1 MNYSDQFEHVRE
13 NIRKAKENSPYQQE
27 VKLVCV
33 TKNHAPSIVQSVLD
47 NGEHCIGENRVQ
59 EFLTKYNAYKDHPDK
74 LEYHLIGSLQS
85 NKVKYI
91 IDKVDLIH
99 SLDRLSLAKEINKR
113 AKAIDRKMSCLIQ
126 VNVSKEDTKSGLYVD
141 EVEAFVE
148 KCLEYPNISIQGLMT
163 MAPHTDD
170 TDYIRKIFREL
181 SKLREKISKKGY
193 NELDMKYLSMGM
205 TNDYTIA
212 IEEGANIVRV
222 GRSLFGQRDYSK
234 RYY

>member
-1 MNYSDQFEHVRE
+1 MNYSDQFKRVRE
-13 NIRKAKENSPYQQE
+13 NIQKAKENSPYQQE

-33 TKNHAPSIVQSVLD
+33 TKNHDPSIVQSVLD

-113 AKAIDRKMSCLIQ
+113 AKAIDRKMPCLIQ

-148 KCLEYPNISIQGLMT
+148 KCLAYPNISIQGLMT

-193 NELDMKYLSMGM
+193 NKLDMKYLSMGM

>member
-1 MNYSDQFEHVRE
+1 MNYSDQFKRVRE
-13 NIRKAKENSPYQQE
+13 NIQKVKENSPYQQE

-33 TKNHAPSIVQSVLD
+33 TKNHDPSIVQSVLD

-113 AKAIDRKMSCLIQ
+113 AKAIDRKMPCLIQ

-148 KCLEYPNISIQGLMT
+148 KCLEYSNISIQGLMT